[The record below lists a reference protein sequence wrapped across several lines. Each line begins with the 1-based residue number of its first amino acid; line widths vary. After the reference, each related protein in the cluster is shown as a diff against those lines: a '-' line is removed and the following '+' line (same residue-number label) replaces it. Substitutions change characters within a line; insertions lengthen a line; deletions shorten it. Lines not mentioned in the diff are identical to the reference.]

1 MTKEPHIDFQPV
13 QLSDAAMIFAWRQQP
28 HVARWWNIHPWEQSD
43 FNFDAFESELE
54 EELAINW
61 QSIFIITL
69 DERPI
74 GFFQTYRAASAG
86 EGWWPNED
94 ASTRGVDL
102 FIGEESLLGQGL
114 GPAIVR
120 AFAARLFTESEVQNI
135 ITDPDPD
142 NLRSVRCFEKAG
154 FVAEGEIVTPD
165 GFSLL
170 MRLRREC
177 PIG

>member
-1 MTKEPHIDFQPV
+1 MTNEPQIAFQPV
-13 QLSDAAMIFAWRQQP
+13 QLSDAALIFACRQRP
-28 HVARWWNIHPWEQSD
+28 PVARWWNIHPWERSN
-43 FNFDAFESELE
+43 FNFDAFERELRD
-54 EELAINW
+54 ELAIGW
-61 QSIFIITL
+61 QSLFLITL
-69 DERPI
+69 GERPI

-120 AFAARLFTESEVQNI
+120 AFAARLFAESEVQSI
-135 ITDPDPD
+135 ITDPDPE

-165 GFSLL
+165 GLSLL
-170 MRLRREC
+170 MRLRRET
-177 PIG
+177 